1 MEKHTPGPWM
11 VRRFSN
17 GTTEMPVAIEAVR
30 PNDCLVIARAERQD
44 GEEQANAR
52 LIAAAPDLLAAL
64 TRIEDQLVTLIA
76 IRELTGEGLIMADG
90 LINLARA
97 SIHQGRLE
105 V

>member
-1 MEKHTPGPWM
+1 MEKHTPGPLFGPFAS
-11 VRRFSN
+11 RADAIN
-17 GTTEMPVAIEAVR
+17 GYPFGMGGLIVKRNHAYWLDLEPL
-30 PNDCLVIARAERQD
+30 LVTD
-44 GEEQANAR
+44 
-52 LIAAAPDLLAAL
+52 AAPDLLAAL

-97 SIHQGRLE
+97 SIHQCRLE